1 MSAGNPG
8 GSSRDRGDG
17 KVSEA
22 RRGEDE
28 AYASRAGELG
38 SRRVEASGDGVA
50 RRAYTPRRAYP
61 TQTRRVLD
69 RRGSHRRA
77 ADSRRAEIRIRAR
90 ARARYDATTRRRR
103 RAYLTAKVRCGCSYA
118 CARASERE
126 VFPIADRTP
135 ARPNPEF

>member
-28 AYASRAGELG
+28 AYASRAGGLG

-61 TQTRRVLD
+61 TQTQSTCSRPPKLASPGGRFATRGD
-69 RRGSHRRA
+69 SDTRATRGDTMRRRG
-77 ADSRRAEIRIRAR
+77 DGDAR
-90 ARARYDATTRRRR
+90 T
-103 RAYLTAKVRCGCSYA
+103 
-118 CARASERE
+118 
-126 VFPIADRTP
+126 
-135 ARPNPEF
+135 